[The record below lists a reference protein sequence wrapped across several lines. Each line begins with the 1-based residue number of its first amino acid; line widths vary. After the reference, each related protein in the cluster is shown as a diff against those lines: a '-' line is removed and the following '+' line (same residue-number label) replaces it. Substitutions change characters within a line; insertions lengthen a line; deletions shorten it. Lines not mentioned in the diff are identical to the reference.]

1 LNIVFCEICGH
12 HSGSISSRVHVFIQA
27 REVDEA
33 GAPQDQE
40 AFIKEVEA
48 FNKEN
53 FLEFKAPKFYGQPLN
68 CLKLWRAVIKLGGYD
83 VVTTSKLWR
92 QVGESFHPPKTC
104 TTVSWTFR
112 IFYEKALLEYE
123 KHLRQNGELNLPGSA
138 SLPSSGIE
146 KEVRIPM
153 KLCNSYAFG

>member
-83 VVTTSKLWR
+83 VVMIYFRTSNDFMFTKIFSSL
-92 QVGESFHPPKTC
+92 FP
-104 TTVSWTFR
+104 FR
-112 IFYEKALLEYE
+112 RLKIF
-123 KHLRQNGELNLPGSA
+123 
-138 SLPSSGIE
+138 
-146 KEVRIPM
+146 
-153 KLCNSYAFG
+153 

>member
-68 CLKLWRAVIKLGGYD
+68 CLK
-83 VVTTSKLWR
+83 
-92 QVGESFHPPKTC
+92 
-104 TTVSWTFR
+104 
-112 IFYEKALLEYE
+112 
-123 KHLRQNGELNLPGSA
+123 
-138 SLPSSGIE
+138 
-146 KEVRIPM
+146 
-153 KLCNSYAFG
+153 